1 MLCLIRIAGIT
12 PEVLRQASV
21 ERKPGMDWRS
31 AAAAATAA
39 NSNGNCEPS
48 PKDNTR
54 EGKSNNQESGG
65 STTSTEDGNEKA
77 EKIILAIEKFSVFVF
92 LFSFLMFN
100 VYYWVD
106 LFSANKS

>member
-1 MLCLIRIAGIT
+1 MRLCNPYRIAGIT
-12 PEVLRQASV
+12 PEVLRQASQ
-21 ERKPGMDWRS
+21 ERKAAADWRA

-39 NSNGNCEPS
+39 NNGEAGANANPD
-48 PKDNTR
+48 KDA
-54 EGKSNNQESGG
+54 SSA
-65 STTSTEDGNEKA
+65 SSAEDNNEKA

-106 LFSANKS
+106 LFSANSS